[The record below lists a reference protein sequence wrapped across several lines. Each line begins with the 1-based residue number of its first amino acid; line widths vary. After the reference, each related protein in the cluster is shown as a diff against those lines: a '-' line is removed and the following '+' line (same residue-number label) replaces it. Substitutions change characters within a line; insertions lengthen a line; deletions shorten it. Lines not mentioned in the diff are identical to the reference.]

1 MLSLLRVRDYAL
13 IDTLDVEFGSGLNVL
28 TGETGSGKSVLVESL
43 QLLLG
48 ARANPASIRRGA
60 TCALIEGAVEIEADS
75 PVATWLEQEGF
86 DCEEPGEVLLRR
98 EIQAKGRSRAW
109 INGRLATVAQLAAL
123 GAQLAD
129 WHGQQDTH
137 SLADTARQGVL
148 FDDACGLAEAA
159 ESVRKCWETASDV
172 RARLEALD
180 TDDRTWRARLDFL
193 EFQIAEIENV
203 SPVEGEDAALRAER
217 ERLAHAEELEAG
229 ANEALTWISD
239 GADQVPAAADLV
251 GQALARL
258 HALAPRDAALA
269 PIGDELAEVASRLD
283 DVARS
288 LRGYLG
294 RMQPDP
300 ERLAEVNER
309 LEALK
314 RLERKH
320 GAGAASLLA
329 ALEQLR
335 AEAEELR
342 GRDVARDEL
351 EAARARAE
359 GALAAAAATL
369 TKKRRAAASGFARKV
384 RDLVRGLAMPK
395 AEFEVAFRPPVRG
408 IALGAEGSAACGA
421 HGAERV
427 EFHFSANPG
436 EAPAPL
442 AEIAS
447 GGELARVLLA
457 LRATTA
463 GADKTPILV
472 FDEIDAGIS
481 GEAALRVGEALVSL
495 ARGHQVMCVTH
506 QASVAARADRHL
518 VVRKRERAGRTTT
531 HVEMLDNTARREE
544 LARLLDGNSGSK
556 SRELAEE
563 MLAGVA

>member
-13 IDTLDVEFGSGLNVL
+13 IDTLDVEFGNGLNVL

-75 PVATWLEQEGF
+75 PVAGWLEQEGF
-86 DCEEPGEVLLRR
+86 GCEEPGEVLLRR

-159 ESVRKCWETASDV
+159 ESVHKCWEKASDV

-193 EFQIAEIENV
+193 EFQVAEIENL
-203 SPVEGEDAALRAER
+203 SPVEGEDTALRAER

-229 ANEALTWISD
+229 ANEALAWISD

-258 HALAPRDAALA
+258 HALAPRDVALA
-269 PIGDELAEVASRLD
+269 PMGDELAEVASRLD

-294 RMQPDP
+294 RVQPDP

-320 GAGAASLLA
+320 GAGASSLLA
-329 ALEQLR
+329 ALGRLR

-351 EAARARAE
+351 EAE
-359 GALAAAAATL
+359 NALAASAATL
-369 TKKRRAAASGFARKV
+369 TRKRRAASGAFARKV
-384 RDLVRGLAMPK
+384 RDLARGLAMPK
-395 AEFEVAFRPPVRG
+395 AEFEVVFRPPVRG
-408 IALGAEGSAACGA
+408 IVPGAEGSAGCGA

-427 EFHFSANPG
+427 EFLFSANPG

-495 ARGHQVMCVTH
+495 ARGHQVVCVTH

-531 HVEMLDNTARREE
+531 HVETLDNTARREE